1 MITVLTTE
9 CFDSWIKNLRDIR
22 AKTKI
27 LMRIRRLKNGNYGD
41 VQPIGDGF
49 SELRIHEGQG
59 YRVYLKQKS
68 NVIIILLCGGTK
80 ATQQKDIHKAKLLFG
95 EVEGELWILN

>member
-27 LMRIRRLKNGNYGD
+27 LMRIRWLKNGNYGD

-49 SELRIHEGQG
+49 SELRVHEGQG
-59 YRVYLKQKS
+59 YRVYLKQKN
-68 NVIIILLCGGTK
+68 NVIVILLCGGTK

-95 EVEGELWILN
+95 EVEGEL

>member
-27 LMRIRRLKNGNYGD
+27 LMRIRWLKNGNYGD

-49 SELRIHEGQG
+49 SELRVHEGQG
-59 YRVYLKQKS
+59 YRVYLKQKN
-68 NVIIILLCGGTK
+68 NVIVILLCGGTK

-95 EVEGELWILN
+95 EVEGNYEY

>member
-27 LMRIRRLKNGNYGD
+27 LMRIRRLKNGIMVMFNPL
-41 VQPIGDGF
+41 VMAF
-49 SELRIHEGQG
+49 R
-59 YRVYLKQKS
+59 
-68 NVIIILLCGGTK
+68 N
-80 ATQQKDIHKAKLLFG
+80 
-95 EVEGELWILN
+95 